1 MYFKITHQESYSR
14 GELLLRTFF
23 GWIYI
28 AIPHLFLMY
37 FLAIGLMFVRVIAFW
52 AILFTGKWP
61 KGMFDYQVKFQ
72 RYQLRVNARL
82 LNLADGYPAFG
93 LGGTDTNTDFNMAYP
108 EEVSR
113 GRLIVR
119 TLFGAFMVIPH
130 IFVLYFRAIGA
141 MVVNMIAFW
150 VILFTGKYPKGMFD
164 FVVGTIRWGTRVGN
178 YLSYYTDDY
187 PPFTGDELPG
197 EASAEGTAKASNPD
211 LLDDAL

>member
-1 MYFKITHQESYSR
+1 MHFKISHQEKYSQ
-14 GELLLRTFF
+14 GELILRTLF

-28 AIPHLFLMY
+28 AIPHMFLMY
-37 FLAIGLMFVRVIAFW
+37 FLAIGLMVVRFITFW

-93 LGGTDTNTDFNMAYP
+93 LNGTDTNTDFNIAYP

-119 TLFGAFMVIPH
+119 TLFGAFLIIPH
-130 IFVLYFRAIGA
+130 IFILYFRFIG
-141 MVVNMIAFW
+141 MFIVNFLAFFA
-150 VILFTGKYPKGMFD
+150 ILFTGKYPKGMFN
-164 FVVGTIRWGTRVGN
+164 FVVGTIRWATRVGC
-178 YLSYYTDDY
+178 YLMFYTDDY
-187 PPFTGDELPG
+187 PPFTGKELPEESG
-197 EASAEGTAKASNPD
+197 QEGSMKDSDPN
-211 LLDDAL
+211 LLDDTI